1 MTTKTDDLTASRFLD
16 RLVAMQSETERD
28 KYRRYFPDTWAGFIG
43 VRMGDVFA
51 LAREFVLM
59 DLADIELVLESP
71 AHEAR
76 AGAVRIM
83 ADQARRRGTTDERRR
98 ALAELYLR
106 RHDRIDDWD
115 LVDLGAWHVL
125 GRSLL
130 DGPRDVLDALAASP
144 DRWRRRSAVLA
155 PMAFV
160 ARGQTEHAFR
170 LATRLVADPED
181 TVQKGV
187 GWILRAA
194 GDVDRP
200 RLHRFLDEH
209 GATMPR
215 STVRAAM
222 EHLDAA
228 DRAGYLTAPARSRT
242 TPA

>member
-1 MTTKTDDLTASRFLD
+1 MTTATDDLTASRFLD
-16 RLVAMQSETERD
+16 RLAAKQSDIERD
-28 KYRRYFPDTWAGFIG
+28 KYRRYFPATWAGFVG

-59 DLADIELVLESP
+59 DLPDIETVLESP
-71 AHEAR
+71 IHEAR

-83 ADQARRRGTTDERRR
+83 ADQARRRGTTDDRRR
-98 ALAELYLR
+98 ALADLYLR

-130 DGPRDVLDALAASP
+130 DRPRDVLDTLAGSP

-160 ARGQTEHAFR
+160 ARGETDDAFR

-200 RLHRFLDEH
+200 RLHRFFDNH

-215 STVRAAM
+215 STVRAAI

-228 DRAGYLTAPARSRT
+228 DRAGYLTGQAGSRVS
-242 TPA
+242 PG